1 MKCPYCGAETKG
13 PNCEYCGSEI
23 PEITNVVTSVGVSRD
38 GKKTPCQK
46 CGSTNIS
53 FKREKQGE
61 VREKNTNRVYYRTVG
76 YCKDC
81 GFTWFADPN
90 DAVPRKR
97 KTWLWV
103 LGWIF
108 IFPVPVTILVLRKKN
123 MNMFLKVILIA
134 VAWMIYLAIGYAND
148 TSESTANS
156 VPVSSPASSSS
167 VIATPAA
174 ISRIIADPDFILSW
188 NEAGEYGKRITLDE
202 GTELEN
208 TFYAFYLPEG
218 TYSVENHSTDII
230 TQITEYSGIKYS
242 ESDWDE
248 YVAEDC
254 ESPLVLAPG
263 EGVLRFSVKDG
274 QFLKLSDNG
283 RNIAFKRVEE

>member
-1 MKCPYCGAETKG
+1 M
-13 PNCEYCGSEI
+13 
-23 PEITNVVTSVGVSRD
+23 
-38 GKKTPCQK
+38 
-46 CGSTNIS
+46 
-53 FKREKQGE
+53 
-61 VREKNTNRVYYRTVG
+61 
-76 YCKDC
+76 
-81 GFTWFADPN
+81 
-90 DAVPRKR
+90 
-97 KTWLWV
+97 
-103 LGWIF
+103 
-108 IFPVPVTILVLRKKN
+108 
-123 MNMFLKVILIA
+123 
-134 VAWMIYLAIGYAND
+134 
-148 TSESTANS
+148 
-156 VPVSSPASSSS
+156 
-167 VIATPAA
+167 IATPAA
-174 ISRIIADPDFILSW
+174 VSRIVADPDFILSW

-283 RNIAFKRVEE
+283 SNIAFKRVEE